1 VRLQLHQYN
10 SEAKATHPITR
21 KYTNMKENITMAS
34 DMNDYFNKKK
44 SQGGSGKG
52 GGNSGGGFGGGN
64 GPQMPKIDLNFGGGK
79 AGLVYFIIAIVLMLI
94 LAKPFTIIE
103 EGQRGILST
112 NGKYQ
117 DQALLPG
124 LHFIVPVIQKVYVVD
139 TKVRIINYASRI
151 EASAGSKSGIGAKPA
166 ITVLDKRGLPVSIEL
181 TVQYRLDSQYA
192 AQTISNWGFSWEDK
206 IINPVVRDVVRNVV
220 GKYDAESLPQLRNKI
235 ADEIETGIR
244 ESVSGLKNS
253 PADLQSV
260 QLREIVLP
268 TKVKEQIEAV
278 QIAKQAVQKAE
289 QDVQRVKQEA
299 LKRAAEAEGIA
310 QKKRIEA
317 QGIADSVTIQ
327 ADAKAKANMLISKS
341 LTSKLLQL
349 EQMKVQGKFND
360 ALRVN
365 KDAKI
370 FLTPGGSTPNIWVD
384 MKQPQK
390 RSSAQ

>member
-1 VRLQLHQYN
+1 
-10 SEAKATHPITR
+10 
-21 KYTNMKENITMAS
+21 MKDNITMAS

-44 SQGGSGKG
+44 SE
-52 GGNSGGGFGGGN
+52 GGGFKKSSGGSGGGN
-64 GPQMPKIDLNFGGGK
+64 GGGPKGPDFPKIDLNFGGGK
-79 AGLVYFIIAIVLMLI
+79 AGLVYFLIAIVLMLV

-124 LHFIVPVIQKVYVVD
+124 LHFIIPVIQKVYVVD

-151 EASAGSKSGIGAKPA
+151 ESSTGASGITAKPA
-166 ITVLDKRGLPVSIEL
+166 VTVLDKRSLPVSIEL
-181 TVQYRLDSQYA
+181 TVQYRLNSEFA

-206 IINPVVRDVVRNVV
+206 IINPVVRDVVRNVI
-220 GKYDAESLPQLRNKI
+220 GKYDAEALTQMRNELG
-235 ADEIETGIR
+235 AEIEAGIR
-244 ESVSGLKNS
+244 ESVNNLKNA
-253 PADLQSV
+253 PAVLQSV
-260 QLREIVLP
+260 QLRDIVLP

-278 QIAKQAVQKAE
+278 QIAKQAVQRAE

-299 LKRAAEAEGIA
+299 LKRAEEARGIA
-310 QKKRIEA
+310 QKARIEA
-317 QGIADSVTIQ
+317 QGKADAITIE
-327 ADAKAKANMLISKS
+327 ADAKAKANLLIAKS

-360 ALRVN
+360 ALQVN
-365 KDAKI
+365 RDAKI

-384 MKQPQK
+384 TKDVRK
-390 RSSAQ
+390 RTTAN

>member
-1 VRLQLHQYN
+1 
-10 SEAKATHPITR
+10 
-21 KYTNMKENITMAS
+21 MKEENIIMAS

-44 SQGGSGKG
+44 SEGDGFKKASGGGNGGGKGPEFPKIDFNFSGKG
-52 GGNSGGGFGGGN
+52 G
-64 GPQMPKIDLNFGGGK
+64 I
-79 AGLVYFIIAIVLMLI
+79 VYFLIAVILLLV
-94 LAKPFTIIE
+94 LAKPFTIIQ
-103 EGQRGILST
+103 EGERGILST

-124 LHFIVPVIQKVYVVD
+124 LHFIIPVIQKVYIVD

-151 EASAGSKSGIGAKPA
+151 EASGGNEAGINVKPA

-181 TVQYRLDSQYA
+181 TVQYRLNSQFA

-220 GKYDAESLPQLRNKI
+220 GKYDAESLPQHRNQI
-235 ADEIETGIR
+235 AQEIDKSVR
-244 ESVSGLKNS
+244 DNVSGLKNS

-260 QLREIVLP
+260 QLREIGLP
-268 TKVKEQIEAV
+268 QKVKDQIERV
-278 QIAKQAVQKAE
+278 QVAKQEVQKAE
-289 QDVQRVKQEA
+289 QDVQRAKQEA
-299 LKRAAEAEGIA
+299 FKRAAEAEGIA

-327 ADAKAKANMLISKS
+327 ADAKAKANILISRS
-341 LTSKLLQL
+341 LTTKLLQL

-360 ALRVN
+360 ALRDN
-365 KDAKI
+365 RDAKI

-384 MKQPQK
+384 TKDIKK
-390 RSSAQ
+390 RTTAN

>member
-1 VRLQLHQYN
+1 
-10 SEAKATHPITR
+10 
-21 KYTNMKENITMAS
+21 MAS

-44 SQGGSGKG
+44 SENGGFEKKSNGGSGG
-52 GGNSGGGFGGGN
+52 GGK
-64 GPQMPKIDLNFGGGK
+64 GPQMPKIDMNFGGGK
-79 AGLVYFIIAIVLMLI
+79 AGLVYFIVAVIIMLI
-94 LAKPFTIIE
+94 LAKPFTIIQ
-103 EGQRGILST
+103 EGERGILST

-124 LHFIVPVIQKVYVVD
+124 LHFIIPVIQKVYVVD

-151 EASAGSKSGIGAKPA
+151 EASGGNAAGINVKPA

-181 TVQYRLDSQYA
+181 TVQYRLNSQFA

-220 GKYDAESLPQLRNKI
+220 GKYDAESLPQLRNQI
-235 ADEIETGIR
+235 ATEIDK
-244 ESVSGLKNS
+244 SVRDSVTGLKNS

-260 QLREIVLP
+260 QLREIGLP
-268 TKVKEQIEAV
+268 QKVKDQIERV
-278 QIAKQAVQKAE
+278 QVAKQEVQKAE
-289 QDVQRVKQEA
+289 QDVQRAKQEA

-327 ADAKAKANMLISKS
+327 ADAKAKANILIAES
-341 LTSKLLQL
+341 LTSKLLEL

-360 ALRVN
+360 ALREN

-384 MKQPQK
+384 TKDVKK
-390 RSSAQ
+390 RTTAQ

>member
-1 VRLQLHQYN
+1 MN
-10 SEAKATHPITR
+10 
-21 KYTNMKENITMAS
+21 KEDNILMAS

-44 SQGGSGKG
+44 SQGGGNSG
-52 GGNSGGGFGGGN
+52 GGNSGGGNGGGQ
-64 GPQMPKIDLNFGGGK
+64 GPKMPNIDFNMGGK
-79 AGLVYFIIAIVLMLI
+79 SGIVYFMIAIALLLV

-117 DQALLPG
+117 DTALLPG
-124 LHFIVPVIQKVYVVD
+124 LHFIIPVIQKVYVVD
-139 TKVRIINYASRI
+139 TKVRIINYANRLESNSN
-151 EASAGSKSGIGAKPA
+151 ASGITTKPA
-166 ITVLDKRGLPVSIEL
+166 VTVLDKRSLPVGIEL
-181 TVQYRLDSQYA
+181 TVQYRLNSQFA

-206 IINPVVRDVVRNVV
+206 IINPVVRDVVRNVI
-220 GKYDAESLPQLRNKI
+220 GKYDAEALTQMRNDLG
-235 ADEIETGIR
+235 AEIEAGIR
-244 ESVSGLKNS
+244 DSVNNLKNA
-253 PADLQSV
+253 PAILQSV
-260 QLREIVLP
+260 QLRDIVLP

-299 LKRAAEAEGIA
+299 LKRAAEAQGVA
-310 QKKRIEA
+310 QQARIEA
-317 QGIADSVTIQ
+317 KGKADAITIQ
-327 ADAKAKANMLISKS
+327 ADAKAKANLLISKS
-341 LTSKLLQL
+341 LTTKLLQL
-349 EQMKVQGKFND
+349 EQMKIQGKFND

>member
-1 VRLQLHQYN
+1 
-10 SEAKATHPITR
+10 
-21 KYTNMKENITMAS
+21 MKEDSILMAS

-44 SQGGSGKG
+44 SE
-52 GGNSGGGFGGGN
+52 SGGGFKKSTGGSGGGN
-64 GPQMPKIDLNFGGGK
+64 GGGPKGPQMPNIDLNFGGGK
-79 AGLVYFIIAIVLMLI
+79 AGLVYFLIAVVLMLV

-124 LHFIVPVIQKVYVVD
+124 LHFIIPVIQKVYVVD

-151 EASAGSKSGIGAKPA
+151 EANSGASGIGSKPA

-181 TVQYRLDSQYA
+181 TVQYRLDAQFA

-220 GKYDAESLPQLRNKI
+220 GKYDAESLPQIRNKI
-235 ADEIETGIR
+235 ATEIDKGVR
-244 ESVSGLKNS
+244 ESVTGLKNS

-260 QLREIVLP
+260 QLREIGLP
-268 TKVKEQIEAV
+268 QKVKEQIERV
-278 QIAKQAVQKAE
+278 QVAKQEVQRAE
-289 QDVQRVKQEA
+289 QEVERAKQEA
-299 LKRAAEAEGIA
+299 FKRAEEARGIA

-317 QGIADSVTIQ
+317 QGIADSVRIQ
-327 ADAKAKANMLISKS
+327 ADAQAKANLLISKS
-341 LTSKLLQL
+341 LTAKLLQL
-349 EQMKVQGKFND
+349 EQIKVQGKFNE
-360 ALRVN
+360 ALKVN

-384 MKQPQK
+384 TKDIRK
-390 RSSAQ
+390 RTTAQ